1 MMKHTTIQAAH
12 GEAGERR
19 LEHPPLVIRR
29 VDAIPL
35 ALSLIRPMRMAGI
48 TITHAENILVRVE
61 ASDGTVGWGEAASAP
76 TMTGDT
82 RGSLVCAVR
91 DHLAPL
97 LVGEDAWV
105 RPALMQRLEAALVG
119 NTGAHSAVEMALIDL
134 AGRAAGLPAVDL
146 MGGARR
152 RAIAPMWLLGNA
164 TPEQDVEEAYAKQ
177 RAGFNFFKLKVGSK
191 SLDQDIVATHAVRS
205 AVTNSVPL
213 CADANCGFTPAAA
226 RRYLEETRKAE
237 LLFLEQPLGHTD
249 LKGLTALARSSPIP
263 IGADEGIHSVADVE
277 AHAQC
282 GAGGVSLKLI
292 KLGGFSRALEAAI
305 RADRLGLCL
314 NIAAKIA
321 ESSLASA
328 TTVHLACA
336 VPTIDWG
343 VSLTHFYL
351 AEDIVRAPLPLRDG
365 EVALPTKPGLGV
377 EIDENAVQRCRVEVL

>member
-1 MMKHTTIQAAH
+1 
-12 GEAGERR
+12 
-19 LEHPPLVIRR
+19 
-29 VDAIPL
+29 
-35 ALSLIRPMRMAGI
+35 
-48 TITHAENILVRVE
+48 
-61 ASDGTVGWGEAASAP
+61 
-76 TMTGDT
+76 
-82 RGSLVCAVR
+82 
-91 DHLAPL
+91 
-97 LVGEDAWV
+97 
-105 RPALMQRLEAALVG
+105 
-119 NTGAHSAVEMALIDL
+119 
-134 AGRAAGLPAVDL
+134 
-146 MGGARR
+146 
-152 RAIAPMWLLGNA
+152 
-164 TPEQDVEEAYAKQ
+164 
-177 RAGFNFFKLKVGSK
+177 
-191 SLDQDIVATHAVRS
+191 
-205 AVTNSVPL
+205 
-213 CADANCGFTPAAA
+213 
-226 RRYLEETRKAE
+226 
-237 LLFLEQPLGHTD
+237 LFLEQPLGHTD

-365 EVALPTKPGLGV
+365 EVELPTKPGLGV